1 MLDWSLIVAVLVV
14 SLIGGAIT
22 GAVALAIGGLG
33 ATSVLRQRLAET
45 SAAVERTDERIT
57 REVKKRAAESGVEA
71 REVKSAEA
79 QAEAYLAQ
87 HGADPA
93 AKAAGTRPSVV
104 RG

>member
-14 SLIGGAIT
+14 SLVGGAIT

-57 REVKKRAAESGVEA
+57 REVKKRAAEVGVEA
-71 REVKSAEA
+71 REAKSAEA
-79 QAEAYLAQ
+79 KAAEYLAE
-87 HGADPA
+87 HGAQPGPQGVA
-93 AKAAGTRPSVV
+93 ARPSVL

>member
-45 SAAVERTDERIT
+45 EAAVERTDERIT
-57 REVKKRAAESGVEA
+57 REVKKRSAEVGVEA
-71 REVKSAEA
+71 RKAKSAET
-79 QAEAYLAQ
+79 QAADYLAENPAQ
-87 HGADPA
+87 PPPTGA
-93 AKAAGTRPSVV
+93 TRPSVV
-104 RG
+104 RRG